1 VLSIWGALLRRIALL
16 RCALYQRISL
26 QISDSQF
33 VLKCNTARTFGFST
47 LLDSNTARTFG
58 FSTLLDTRQGR
69 QCSDMGIVTGI
80 SSNEPWAHA
89 AIADAVRVLNVGSP
103 AHLANPASTEAV
115 GLFITVDRV
124 LP

>member
-1 VLSIWGALLRRIALL
+1 MLSIWGALLHRIASL

-47 LLDSNTARTFG
+47 LLD
-58 FSTLLDTRQGR
+58 TRQGR
-69 QCSDMGIVTGI
+69 QGSDMGIVTGI
-80 SSNEPWAHA
+80 SSNEPWARA